1 MGNMPADGWG
11 LVGRKSGK
19 RLVAEEE
26 VGVSNYEDSAVGAV
40 ALLSA
45 GL

>member
-1 MGNMPADGWG
+1 MPADVRG
-11 LVGRKSGK
+11 LVGKKSGK

-26 VGVSNYEDSAVGAV
+26 VGVSNYEDAAVGAV

-45 GL
+45 RL